1 LSKPPC
7 GLFSRKGR
15 EKNMAEA
22 LFSRELKDVAEGLL
36 AQIPREDSGRAGE
49 LREGDGAIDREIID
63 AVLCF
68 ALEDALIELENGDK
82 ELSRVT
88 RKCVWL
94 GQIAGF
100 SLAEKL
106 RGQGV
111 GLQDFFSH
119 YTAVKS
125 NLLDRLYRL
134 KPESLQF
141 RRSLAGLDDFFS
153 GLAAGFV
160 QEWVRTVK
168 TAFRRRQQEAR
179 RHILQEKKRYAAV
192 FHQMNEPAFVV
203 DHDLCLIDVNPS
215 FENFFGIPEAEAI
228 GLSCCDLL
236 GRDICDGCPLEQI
249 LVSGGSFSNAEIST
263 SLLAAK
269 ASSFD
274 NVKTMLMAG
283 SALGSPR
290 EGNQGAIVVF
300 QDITDRKKNERE
312 LEKYR
317 NWLEDLVDE
326 RTEELLA
333 ANENL
338 KNEIAERRHIE
349 KELIEVTASLKRSN
363 AELDH
368 FAHVVSHDLQEPL
381 MLIASFAERLLA
393 RYSSS
398 LDERGRNYLDRIKKG
413 TDKLQRLV
421 SALLQMSRVVT
432 ATARFELLDMNELI
446 LDVLGDLEES
456 INRTGA
462 RVEIDTLDDLTGD
475 GVQIR
480 QLFQNLISN
489 ALKYHRKNAAPS
501 VSISS
506 RIIGDF
512 CEISVDD
519 DGIGL
524 KDEDLQKIFE
534 PFVRLRNGD
543 NREGT
548 GMGLTTCKKIAARHG
563 GGITAR
569 ANSANGAT
577 FIVRLPRHQT
587 EALKT

>member
-1 LSKPPC
+1 
-7 GLFSRKGR
+7 
-15 EKNMAEA
+15 MAEP
-22 LFSRELKDVAEGLL
+22 LFSRELKEVAEGLL
-36 AQIPREDSGRAGE
+36 AQISGEDSGRAAE
-49 LREGDGAIDREIID
+49 LREGDDAIDREIIE

-68 ALEDALIELENGDK
+68 ALEDALIELEDGDI
-82 ELSRVT
+82 ERGQVT
-88 RKCVWL
+88 GKCVWH

-111 GLQDFFSH
+111 GVQDFFSH

-125 NLLDRLYRL
+125 NLLDRLYRM
-134 KPESLQF
+134 KPESEQF

-153 GLAAGFV
+153 GLAAGFH
-160 QEWVRTVK
+160 QEWVRTIK
-168 TAFRRRQQEAR
+168 TAFRHRQQEAR
-179 RHILQEKKRYAAV
+179 RHILREKKRYAAI

-203 DHDLCLIDVNPS
+203 DHDMRLIDVNPS
-215 FENFFGIPEAEAI
+215 FGDFFGIPKTEAI

-236 GRDICDGCPLEQI
+236 GRDICDGCPLEEI

-269 ASSFD
+269 ASFFD

-300 QDITDRKKNERE
+300 QDITDRKKSERE

-317 NWLEDLVDE
+317 NWLEDLVDA
-326 RTEELLA
+326 RTEELLE

-338 KNEIAERRHIE
+338 KNEIAERRHVE

-368 FAHVVSHDLQEPL
+368 FANVVSHDLREPL

-413 TDKLQRLV
+413 TDKLQQLV
-421 SALLQMSRVVT
+421 SALLQMSRVGT

-446 LDVLGDLEES
+446 LDVVGDLEEI

-462 RVEIDTLDDLTGD
+462 LVEIDTLDDLKGD
-475 GVQIR
+475 AVQIR

-489 ALKYHRKNAAPS
+489 ALKYHRENTAPS
-501 VSISS
+501 ISISS

-519 DGIGL
+519 NGIGL
-524 KDEDLQKIFE
+524 KDEDLQRIFE
-534 PFVRLRNGD
+534 PFVRLRDGD

-548 GMGLTTCKKIAARHG
+548 GMGLTTCKKIVARHG

-569 ANSANGAT
+569 ANPANGAS
-577 FIVRLPRHQT
+577 FIVSLPRHQNDQ
-587 EALKT
+587 ARKT

>member
-1 LSKPPC
+1 
-7 GLFSRKGR
+7 
-15 EKNMAEA
+15 MVDA
-22 LFSRELKDVAEGLL
+22 LFSRELKEVAEGLL
-36 AQIPREDSGRAGE
+36 AQIPGDDSGRAGE
-49 LREGDGAIDREIID
+49 LREGDGAIDREIIG
-63 AVLCF
+63 AVLRF
-68 ALEDALIELENGDK
+68 ALEDALIELENG
-82 ELSRVT
+82 EMERSRVT
-88 RKCVWL
+88 RKCVWH

-111 GLQDFFSH
+111 GLQVFFSN

-125 NLLDRLYRL
+125 NLLDRLSRM
-134 KPESLQF
+134 KPESEQF
-141 RRSLAGLDDFFS
+141 RRSLASLDDFFS

-203 DHDLCLIDVNPS
+203 DHDMRLIDVNPS

-228 GLSCCDLL
+228 GLTCCDLL
-236 GRDICDGCPLEQI
+236 GRDICDGCPLEEI

-269 ASSFD
+269 ASFFD

-317 NWLEDLVDE
+317 YWLEDLVDA
-326 RTEELLA
+326 RTEELLE

-338 KNEIAERRHIE
+338 KNEIAERRHVE

-368 FAHVVSHDLQEPL
+368 FANVASHDLQEPL

-421 SALLQMSRVVT
+421 SALLQMSKVGT

-446 LDVLGDLEES
+446 LDVVGDLEEI

-462 RVEIDTLDDLTGD
+462 RVEIDTLDDLKGD
-475 GVQIR
+475 AVQIR

-489 ALKYHRKNAAPS
+489 ALKYHRENTAPS
-501 VSISS
+501 ISISS

-512 CEISVDD
+512 CEISVNDN
-519 DGIGL
+519 GIGL
-524 KDEDLQKIFE
+524 KDEDLQRIFE
-534 PFVRLRNGD
+534 PFVRLRDGD
-543 NREGT
+543 NRDGT
-548 GMGLTTCKKIAARHG
+548 GMGLTTCKKIVARHG

-569 ANSANGAT
+569 ANPANGAS
-577 FIVRLPRHQT
+577 FIVSLPRHQNDQ
-587 EALKT
+587 ARKT